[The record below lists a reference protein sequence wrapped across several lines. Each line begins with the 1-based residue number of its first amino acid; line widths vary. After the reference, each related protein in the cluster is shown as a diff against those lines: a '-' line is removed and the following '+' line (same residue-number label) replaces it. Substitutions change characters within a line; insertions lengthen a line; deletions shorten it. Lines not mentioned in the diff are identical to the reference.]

1 VGVVRGGFHAG
12 RLSDAAART
21 ILTMLF
27 SDPVS
32 EGEGGGG
39 EGAEV
44 VTAAYQPP
52 KGHQAS
58 ASQAEPRAQQQITQQ
73 RRSYHVAISLVHSD
87 PSRTTVSWNAATE
100 TLPLVQ

>member
-1 VGVVRGGFHAG
+1 MRPGEPTIVARGRVGVVRGGFHAG

-58 ASQAEPRAQQQITQQ
+58 ASQ
-73 RRSYHVAISLVHSD
+73 
-87 PSRTTVSWNAATE
+87 PSRGRSSR
-100 TLPLVQ
+100 